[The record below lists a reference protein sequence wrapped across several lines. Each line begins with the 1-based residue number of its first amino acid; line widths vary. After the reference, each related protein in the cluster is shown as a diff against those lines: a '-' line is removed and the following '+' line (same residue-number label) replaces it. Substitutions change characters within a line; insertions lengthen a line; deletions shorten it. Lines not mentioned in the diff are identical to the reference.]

1 MDLPQLS
8 DDVPAYRPYAAMFA
22 DPWYG
27 TGAVWWSATDS
38 GFQLLDT
45 IGAPACMGG
54 LAADLSAGP
63 VDRFDAG
70 SELLVDLASGTLTSV
85 TDTELLNGANVLAVE
100 SAPGAWEIIQFGT
113 AELVAAGR
121 YRLTR
126 LLRGQ
131 RGTEDAMGN
140 PAPVGARV
148 VILDTAVQP
157 LSIAEAALGIPWNW
171 RIGPGNAAPS
181 DAIMQAL
188 TFTPSGRGLMP
199 FAPAQARM
207 RREANGDLVVR
218 WRRRDRALAADS
230 WVLAEVPMSE
240 ASEVYGLEILQ
251 GGTVLR
257 SVTGL
262 TAPAFTYTASMQTAD
277 FGGPVANLSVRIWQI
292 GALGR
297 GVPLATTLAV
307 TESV

>member
-1 MDLPQLS
+1 MDLS
-8 DDVPAYRPYAAMFA
+8 
-22 DPWYG
+22 
-27 TGAVWWSATDS
+27 
-38 GFQLLDT
+38 
-45 IGAPACMGG
+45 
-54 LAADLSAGP
+54 
-63 VDRFDAG
+63 
-70 SELLVDLASGTLTSV
+70 SGTLTSV

-100 SAPGAWEIIQFGT
+100 SASGAWEIVQFGN
-113 AELVAAGR
+113 AELVSAGR

-140 PAPVGARV
+140 PAPAGARV

-157 LSIAEAALGIPWNW
+157 LSIAETDLGIPWNW

-207 RREANGDLVVR
+207 RREANGNLAIR
-218 WRRRDRALAADS
+218 WLRRDRALSADS

-240 ASEVYGLEILQ
+240 ASEAYDLESLQ
-251 GGTVLR
+251 GGTVVR
-257 SVTGL
+257 SVSGL
-262 TAPAFTYTASMQTAD
+262 TSPAFTYTAAMQSAD
-277 FGGPVANLSVRIWQI
+277 FGGPVASLAVRIWQI

-297 GVPLATTLAV
+297 GAPLATTLTV
-307 TESV
+307 TETMP